1 MPASTDMQVAN
12 LELLTNWFARTE
24 VILRRELL
32 RLNIGDTRDLEQ
44 SLRHEVRRQGN
55 AILQGEMEFLV
66 RGRFVDMGAGK
77 AASKIQSRAG
87 NRLLTAGRRPKLWY
101 SRAFWA
107 RINDL
112 QGVIG
117 YRLME
122 QSIESILKPMKA
134 VSQ

>member
-1 MPASTDMQVAN
+1 MAKDPMIQVDN

-24 VILRRELL
+24 VILRRELT
-32 RLNIGDTRDLEQ
+32 RMRVGDTQQLEQ
-44 SLRHEVRRQGN
+44 SLRHDVRRQGSE
-55 AILQGEMEFLV
+55 ILQGELEFLV

-77 AASKIQSRAG
+77 ATSKIQSREG
-87 NRLLTAGRRPKLWY
+87 NRQLTAGRRPKLWY

-122 QSIESILKPMKA
+122 QSIQSILEPMKA
-134 VSQ
+134 VSK